1 MCACYLQLSFSG
13 FWLFDFIIGTKFFV
27 RDLLRGCDE

>member
-27 RDLLRGCDE
+27 RDVIKRLR